1 MWYVIILH
9 TCVPKVPKKKKEE
22 KGENLVFEWWRM
34 RLSISDAEKNYNEIL
49 CKCERDN
56 DR

>member
-9 TCVPKVPKKKKEE
+9 TCVPKVPKKKKE

-49 CKCERDN
+49 CECERDN